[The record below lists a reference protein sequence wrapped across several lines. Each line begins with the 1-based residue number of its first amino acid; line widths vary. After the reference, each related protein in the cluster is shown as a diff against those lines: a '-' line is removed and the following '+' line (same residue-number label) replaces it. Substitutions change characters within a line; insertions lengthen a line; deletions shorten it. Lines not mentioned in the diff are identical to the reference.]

1 VKNRNFYFNFCCG
14 VAFFILLFILANPG
28 YALTVI
34 GDDGAIV
41 YFNDKLV
48 GTIKGHQLSFDAQIP
63 GTLKLVKP
71 GYIPF
76 EKMIT
81 EDATVVVN
89 LVLPA
94 YLNIVVSPTDSTIY
108 IDGDMIARGSTKV
121 SLKPGEHVIKV
132 SAPGFTE
139 KDVNVYL
146 NPYEEKKIDIT
157 LKNTVTLTLDTSK
170 RIENAFLN
178 FDKIVLPTTLEV
190 QPGRYRLILP
200 TNFVNYIQE
209 IEIPAVDNYKFSVD
223 SRQYKVLT
231 VLGKPENAT
240 VKVGSDFYNAPGEI
254 RLVNGKYDVQVIS
267 PGYKNFSTTI
277 LLESDQV
284 LYYTL
289 EPIEQIDVLLDG
301 TNTTVEF
308 DGFSQELLVKRLM
321 FTTIKQMTKDSEI
334 SEESVVWF
342 GFSDGT
348 LKDIPKSIPVALS
361 QGIQVAIN
369 GIVHSGPTVIQVPS
383 KQVIRVLRGANSEEL
398 IAEKP
403 LVLDSAESC
412 LVNIFSRSVLDVFVN
427 GTYIGRTPIYLANLP
442 KGTYTFVFKKG
453 ESELYKED
461 VYIENGKIN
470 EIRVDK

>member
-1 VKNRNFYFNFCCG
+1 MKNRNFYFNFCYG
-14 VAFFILLFILANPG
+14 VVLFVLLFILANPG
-28 YALTVI
+28 YALTII

-41 YFNDKLV
+41 YYNGQLV

-63 GTLKLVKP
+63 GALKLIKP

-76 EKMIT
+76 EKMVTQDGTIV
-81 EDATVVVN
+81 AN

-94 YLNIVVSPTDSTIY
+94 YLNIVVLPTDSTIY
-108 IDGDMIARGSTKV
+108 IDGEMIANGSTKV

-132 SAPGFTE
+132 SAPGFAE
-139 KDVNVYL
+139 KDVKVYL
-146 NPYEEKKIDIT
+146 NPYEEKRIDIT

-200 TNFVNYIQE
+200 TDFVNYIQE
-209 IEIPAVDNYKFSVD
+209 IEVPPVDNYKLSVD
-223 SRQYKVLT
+223 SRQYKLLT
-231 VLGKPENAT
+231 ILGKPENAL
-240 VKVGSDFYNAPGEI
+240 VKVGSDFYNVPGEI
-254 RLVNGKYDVQVIS
+254 RLVNGKYDIQVSS
-267 PGYKNFSTTI
+267 PGYKNFNTTI
-277 LLESDQV
+277 LLENDQV

-301 TNTTVEF
+301 TNITVEF
-308 DGFSQELLVKRLM
+308 DGFSQKLLVKRLM
-321 FTTIKQMTKDSEI
+321 FTTIKQMTKDSEA
-334 SEESVVWF
+334 SEENVVWF

-361 QGIQVAIN
+361 QGVQVAIN

>member
-1 VKNRNFYFNFCCG
+1 
-14 VAFFILLFILANPG
+14 
-28 YALTVI
+28 
-34 GDDGAIV
+34 
-41 YFNDKLV
+41 
-48 GTIKGHQLSFDAQIP
+48 
-63 GTLKLVKP
+63 
-71 GYIPF
+71 
-76 EKMIT
+76 
-81 EDATVVVN
+81 
-89 LVLPA
+89 
-94 YLNIVVSPTDSTIY
+94 
-108 IDGDMIARGSTKV
+108 
-121 SLKPGEHVIKV
+121 
-132 SAPGFTE
+132 
-139 KDVNVYL
+139 
-146 NPYEEKKIDIT
+146 
-157 LKNTVTLTLDTSK
+157 
-170 RIENAFLN
+170 N
-178 FDKIVLPTTLEV
+178 FDKIVLPATLEV

-200 TNFVNYIQE
+200 TDFVNYIQE
-209 IEIPAVDNYKFSVD
+209 IEVPAVDNYKFSVD
-223 SRQYKVLT
+223 SRQYKSLT
-231 VLGKPENAT
+231 ILGKPENAT
-240 VKVGSDFYNAPGEI
+240 VKVGSDFYKAPGEI
-254 RLVNGKYDVQVIS
+254 RLVNGKYDIQVSS
-267 PGYKNFSTTI
+267 PGYKNFNTTI